1 MEYETYRRLLSAC
14 FLLDVHCMRYFEQA
28 PVSAVGLDYSAPH
41 SLPIPLTSSSDQPW
55 ESSSPVAWSKVYQPQ
70 NTHMTVQQAISQGLK
85 PADIQQTSPFDAS
98 VLLAAYTLQFKP
110 RQSPTRV
117 DLVPDAS
124 AVEFNKIDVAN
135 LFTRSA
141 VANTYLALHH
151 SPLHVVL
158 SVSGDSW
165 VFNKKVLRKAS
176 FIQYQ
181 GQLARWRESGSAAV
195 AAAFAARALETFLSL
210 DTRSQSTN
218 DTATPSSLN
227 SSGCT
232 DISDYW
238 GIYVCSLICWAFGH
252 GWKDCPQP
260 RISRQA
266 AVQWLVSAAKLQ
278 PSCVQRLAGRQN
290 AQGIVGLARE
300 ALEKEHFGD
309 RSILI
314 ADAVG
319 VLRKLEAGDA
329 WRRF

>member
-1 MEYETYRRLLSAC
+1 
-14 FLLDVHCMRYFEQA
+14 MRYFEQA
-28 PVSAVGLDYSAPH
+28 PVSAVGLDYSTPH

-55 ESSSPVAWSKVYQPQ
+55 ESPSPAAWSKVYGPQ
-70 NTHMTVQQAISQGLK
+70 NACMTVQQAISQGLK

-98 VLLAAYTLQFKP
+98 VLLVAYTLQFKP

-117 DLVPDAS
+117 DLVPNAS
-124 AVEFNKIDVAN
+124 AVEFNNIHVAN
-135 LFTRSA
+135 LFARSA

-151 SPLHVVL
+151 TPLHVVL

-181 GQLARWRESGSAAV
+181 SQLARWRESGSAAV
-195 AAAFAARALETFLSL
+195 ASAFAARALETFLGF
-210 DTRSQSTN
+210 DTHSQGTN
-218 DTATPSSLN
+218 DTTTPTSPN
-227 SSGCT
+227 TPACA

-252 GWKDCPQP
+252 GFKDSPQQP
-260 RISRQA
+260 RISRPS

-278 PSCVQRLAGRQN
+278 PSCVQRLAGREN
-290 AQGIVGLARE
+290 AQGVVSLARE
-300 ALEKEHFGD
+300 ALEKDHFGD